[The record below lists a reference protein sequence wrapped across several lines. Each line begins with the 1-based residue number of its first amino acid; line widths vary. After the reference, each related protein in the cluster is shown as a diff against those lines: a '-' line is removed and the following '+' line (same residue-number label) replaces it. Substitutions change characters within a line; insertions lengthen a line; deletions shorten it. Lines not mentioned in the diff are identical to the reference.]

1 MLVFDT
7 GPLSHFARADIL
19 GVLKVVVG
27 KRRAVVPEA
36 VVTELKAGLHI
47 DSRIQAV
54 LDADWIE
61 RRAISTP
68 AETYAL
74 SRFSRRLVDGDRNV
88 GDAAVLALAETLPAR
103 AVIDDWDACDI
114 ASKEGVAFSRTLN
127 LLCEAVRSRLL
138 TVEFVSEIADELI
151 RTEYRLPFDPGEF
164 ETWAAREN
172 LFP

>member
-19 GVLKVVVG
+19 GVLKMVVG

-36 VVTELKAGLHI
+36 VVTELKSGLHI
-47 DSRIQAV
+47 DSRIQSV

-68 AETYAL
+68 AETYAF

-88 GDAAVLALAETLPAR
+88 GDAAVLALAQTLPAR

-114 ASKEGVAFSRTLN
+114 ASKEGVAISRTLN
-127 LLCEAVRSRLL
+127 LLCEAIRSRLL
-138 TVEFVSEIADELI
+138 TVAFVSEVADELI
-151 RTEYRLPFDPGEF
+151 RTAYRLPFDSGDF
-164 ETWAAREN
+164 ETWAIREN